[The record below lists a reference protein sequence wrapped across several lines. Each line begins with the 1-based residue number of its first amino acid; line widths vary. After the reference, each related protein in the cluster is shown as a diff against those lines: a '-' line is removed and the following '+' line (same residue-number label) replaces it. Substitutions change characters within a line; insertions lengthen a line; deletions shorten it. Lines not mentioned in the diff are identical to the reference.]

1 MGSGHSF
8 VKTMRE
14 KKSLFSLSA
23 GCILSAFYYG
33 YIVMQIPGGF
43 LARKFG
49 GATVLGVTIGSSGA
63 LTLLTPLAARTHVGM
78 LIALRVAMGL
88 CEVNKYACVVILLL
102 KTIVV
107 AVVVVVAWNGFQ
119 LSVEFCTDMLQ
130 FCFPTFR
137 NWP

>member
-1 MGSGHSF
+1 
-8 VKTMRE
+8 
-14 KKSLFSLSA
+14 
-23 GCILSAFYYG
+23 
-33 YIVMQIPGGF
+33 MQIPGGY

-102 KTIVV
+102 KRIVFAV
-107 AVVVVVAWNGFQ
+107 VVVVVVVVVVAWNSFQ
-119 LSVEFCTDMLQ
+119 LSVEFYTDMLQ